1 MFRAFATQF
10 AQLRARSHDV
20 RKLRMMDDRELADI
34 GLLRSDIERAVRWG
48 RR

>member
-10 AQLRARSHDV
+10 AQMRTRSRDV
-20 RKLRMMDDRELADI
+20 RKLRMMGDRELADI
-34 GLLRSDIERAVRWG
+34 GLLRTEIEDAVRWG